1 MAVNTSKQLPQ
12 DRNNAVMVNST
23 PAFQALQATVRENG
37 AASSVT
43 SLNTGTTAVLVT
55 TVGGPAAIKWAGNQ
69 NASVFASVGGMSY
82 DATLATN
89 ESRLFVVPRSVAA
102 IANWS
107 GIQSPSMVGMNV
119 AEGLFPG
126 IATRLLGVGSVLLTE
141 Y

>member
-23 PAFQALQATVRENG
+23 PAFQALQATVRESG

-43 SLNTGTTAVLVT
+43 SLNTGTTTVLVT
-55 TVGGPAAIKWAGNQ
+55 AVGAAAAIKWAGNQ
-69 NASVFASVGGMSY
+69 ATSVFASVGGMSY
-82 DATLATN
+82 DATLAAN
-89 ESRLFVVPRSVAA
+89 ESRLFAVPRSVAA

-107 GIQSPSMVGMNV
+107 GVQNPSMVGMNV
-119 AEGLFPG
+119 SEGLFPG
-126 IATRLLGVGSVLLTE
+126 IATRSFPTGSVLLTE